1 VCDYKLARAGFELLG
16 GTEILDMKNTAQA
29 EASRLILC
37 DPVCVL
43 PYGHNVAA
51 MANFRDFVGQYFD
64 SVVCI
69 GSQCLPEEIAQARA
83 IEREFDYYYNDAIPL
98 PNSTDSQNF
107 LVRHAD
113 KTKAAKADLLALL
126 KRHKVTKHDALCY
139 PSADFYALHALA
151 HSIDELKEAGPPT
164 IMLRL
169 IGVMETAA
177 SGVYAK
183 PMNVVLAL
191 INRLRAA
198 DLPVKLAAETPRY
211 ADYLAMHVD
220 CPVTVA
226 ANIETRQQL
235 ALPDDGHFT
244 VICPGSARYDKGF
257 LNLLEI
263 FSRVRRHDPKLRIR
277 FQTQLLPDRD
287 LKHQL
292 DYLQHLY
299 AVPGVKILPS
309 QISAE
314 EIATMYD
321 HADLVLLPYAQD
333 VYEFRGSAVLIEAM
347 CRGRHALALD
357 GPAFVDQMR
366 YFGGGTVCTSIADMA
381 DKVIECSRQSPQ
393 LRYARARQARERF
406 IKDLAISYQDWV
418 M

>member
-1 VCDYKLARAGFELLG
+1 MKTTAR
-16 GTEILDMKNTAQA
+16 A

-51 MANFRDFVGQYFD
+51 MVNFRDLVGQYFD

-69 GSQCLPEEIAQARA
+69 GSQYLPEDIAKARG

-98 PNSTDSQNF
+98 AKSVDSQEF
-107 LVRHAD
+107 LGRHAA
-113 KTKAAKADLLALL
+113 KTSAAKADLLALL
-126 KRHKVTKHDALCY
+126 KRHKVTKRDALCY

-151 HSIDELKEAGPPT
+151 HAIDELKEVGSPT

-177 SGVYAK
+177 SGAYAK

-191 INRLRAA
+191 INRLLAA
-198 DLPVKLAAETPRY
+198 GLPVKLAAETPRY

-226 ANIETRQQL
+226 ANIETRDQL
-235 ALPDDGHFT
+235 ALPDNGLFT

-263 FSRVRRHDPKLRIR
+263 FSLVRRRDPELRVR
-277 FQTQLLPDRD
+277 FQTQLLPDHH

-292 DYLQHLY
+292 DYLQHLH

-314 EIATMYD
+314 EISAMYVG
-321 HADLVLLPYAQD
+321 ADLVLLPYAQD

-347 CRGRHALALD
+347 CSGRHALALD

-366 YFGGGTVCTSIADMA
+366 YFGGGTVCTSVADMA

-406 IKDLAISYQDWV
+406 TKDLAASYHDWV